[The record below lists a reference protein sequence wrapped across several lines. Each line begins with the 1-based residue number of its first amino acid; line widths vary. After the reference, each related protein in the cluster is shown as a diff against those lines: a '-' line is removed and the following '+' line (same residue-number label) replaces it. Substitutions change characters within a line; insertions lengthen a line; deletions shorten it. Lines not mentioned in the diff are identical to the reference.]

1 MAQLKRPMSAI
12 FKHLSYENY
21 YLKIQNADL
30 TRNINTLQSNIAE
43 LNKFIM
49 TQYDLSLNV
58 LENLRLVTFNKDGGI
73 ISCIHTDS
81 SGNFVP
87 CDDTSSG
94 YLPCVLTP
102 YLANPQVI
110 ENTQSNQRD
119 SDGTRCFPNYGYSYY
134 PNYRY
139 GYGYPYYPYLRY
151 DDYLYRDMDLS
162 GVKMPMHP
170 PMHQQAHQLLHP
182 TSLQGLNGT
191 HIHIHNKQ

>member
-30 TRNINTLQSNIAE
+30 TRNIATLQSNIAE

-58 LENLRLVTFNKDGGI
+58 LENLRIVTFNKDGGI
-73 ISCIHTDS
+73 ISCIHSDS
-81 SGNFVP
+81 SGNFVA

-102 YLANPQVI
+102 YTANPEGL
-110 ENTQSNQRD
+110 ENTKSNQRD
-119 SDGTRCFPNYGYSYY
+119 SDSTRCFPYYGYPYY

-139 GYGYPYYPYLRY
+139 GYPYYPYLTG
-151 DDYLYRDMDLS
+151 DDYFYRDMDLS
-162 GVKMPMHP
+162 GVKMPIHP
-170 PMHQQAHQLLHP
+170 PMHQP

-191 HIHIHNKQ
+191 HIHIHNK

>member
-30 TRNINTLQSNIAE
+30 ARNINTLQSNIAE

-58 LENLRLVTFNKDGGI
+58 LENLRIVTFNKDGVI
-73 ISCIHTDS
+73 LSCIHADS
-81 SGNFVP
+81 SGNFVA
-87 CDDTSSG
+87 CDETSSG

-102 YLANPQVI
+102 YSANQQGI
-110 ENTQSNQRD
+110 EKTQSNQRD
-119 SDGTRCFPNYGYSYY
+119 SDGARCFPEYGYPYY

-139 GYGYPYYPYLRY
+139 GYGYGYPYYPYLMD
-151 DDYLYRDMDLS
+151 DDYFYRDMDLS
-162 GVKMPMHP
+162 GVKMHVHMR
-170 PMHQQAHQLLHP
+170 AHT

-191 HIHIHNKQ
+191 HIHIHNK